1 MTEPGP
7 MAAIDIDR
15 IDHVV
20 LTVRD
25 VDATCAFY
33 ARALGMRVVT
43 FAGDRKA
50 LAFGRQKINLHPAGR
65 EYEPKADVPTPGS
78 ADFCLI
84 TTTPLAE
91 VAAHLDTCGV
101 ALLEGPVARTGAI
114 GPIRSLYFR
123 DPDLNLI
130 EVSSYDEA

>member
-1 MTEPGP
+1 MTEP
-7 MAAIDIDR
+7 AQATAIDIDR

-78 ADFCLI
+78 ADLCLI